1 MPRAS
6 GPPPLSRPLIDA
18 AVELRSSASPT
29 TAAAQHQPAEE
40 EEEEAVVVC
49 CGEAGLLLMLVVL
62 ASVGLTV
69 ALSSAYP
76 SDSDCRA
83 PPPSCTFT
91 DGYAVGLRRGLVG
104 AAWATNRSACCDTCE
119 DHGAPQQAEA
129 CAAAVFLNTSN
140 ASSVCTL
147 SLFQPNCL
155 LYGAEAADTAPV
167 PLAGASLCRPSS
179 AQERSAS
186 HSWLYQQVVGQQSA
200 QHWLHSELSDL
211 LGASAM
217 LVRFGGLLFVS
228 LMPKVL
234 GCCCDYRGASLAQ
247 TLLRPRAAA
256 KAVRWIAED
265 DPETGGCCG
274 GCCGGGDA
282 VAAPAAEREGN
293 RDQQSGEAAEGAP
306 EAREPWRGPA
316 VPAEASFG

>member
-18 AVELRSSASPT
+18 AAGLAPLT
-29 TAAAQHQPAEE
+29 ATAAHQQPAEE
-40 EEEEAVVVC
+40 KEGVVLEEKEEEEGGGGGQQQRSGPEPSDGPVPVRMRC
-49 CGEAGLLLMLVVL
+49 KCGEDVLLLVLVLL
-62 ASVGLTV
+62 ASLGLTV
-69 ALSSAYP
+69 ALGFAYP
-76 SDSDCRA
+76 SEAECRA
-83 PPPSCTFT
+83 PPLNCTYT
-91 DGYAVGLRRGLVG
+91 DGYAVGLHRGLVG
-104 AAWATNRSACCDTCE
+104 AAWATSRSACCDTCE
-119 DHGAPQQAEA
+119 HHSAPQQAEA

-147 SLFQPNCL
+147 SLYQPNCL

-167 PLAGASLCRPSS
+167 PLAGASLCRPPS

-234 GCCCDYRGASLAQ
+234 GCCCDYHGASLAQ
-247 TLLRPRAAA
+247 TLLAAVSSA
-256 KAVRWIAED
+256 D
-265 DPETGGCCG
+265 YM
-274 GCCGGGDA
+274 
-282 VAAPAAEREGN
+282 
-293 RDQQSGEAAEGAP
+293 
-306 EAREPWRGPA
+306 
-316 VPAEASFG
+316 